1 MGHAE
6 DKQNVAFRVDASRE
20 IGTGHVMRCLSL
32 AREMTQNGFAVKFVC
47 RAHKGHMAE
56 EIRGHG
62 YELSLLSV
70 ELEPEATD
78 DAEGESNYALWL
90 GATWERDAKQTADS
104 IPYGRLSWLIVDH
117 YGINANWERK
127 FRDITG
133 AKVMV
138 IDGRATQPH
147 ECDLLLDLT
156 YSIAGASRWHDL
168 IPESCQRIVG
178 PQFMPLRPEFNRAI
192 QTLQRKD
199 GYIRRLFVA
208 FGGLDNPNATEL
220 VLDVLANMDLPDV
233 VFDVLIGAA
242 NQYCDRLLEKYLLK
256 ANFNLHVQPP
266 NVAELMVDAD
276 LAISAGGSTLIEQ
289 CFLQLPSI
297 VLSTAVNQI
306 KPTLALHNSGVVL
319 YIGHYDA
326 EQPGVTENAI
336 RDSVLQL
343 LADPLRV
350 REMRAKARNLM
361 IRPDRSVSQV
371 LLNRAHETP

>member
-117 YGINANWERK
+117 YAINANWERK
-127 FRDITG
+127 VRDITG

-156 YSIAGASRWHDL
+156 YSPAGLSRWDDL
-168 IPESCQRIVG
+168 IPASCQRMVG
-178 PQFMPLRPEFNRAI
+178 PQFMPFRPEFSNAI
-192 QTLQRKD
+192 QTLQRAD

-208 FGGLDNPNATEL
+208 FGGIDKPNVTEL
-220 VLDVLANMDLPDV
+220 VLNVLANLDLSDMVVDV
-233 VFDVLIGAA
+233 VIAAA
-242 NQYCDRLLEKYLLK
+242 NTHRNRLQKKFALMT
-256 ANFNLHVQPP
+256 NFNLHTQPP
-266 NVAELMVDAD
+266 NVAELMVNAD
-276 LAISAGGSTLIEQ
+276 LAISAGGSMLLEQ

-297 VLSTAVNQI
+297 VVSIAANQVR
-306 KPTLALHNSGVVL
+306 PARALHDFGAAL
-319 YIGHYDA
+319 YIGHYQ
-326 EQPGVTENAI
+326 EGHPGTTEKAI
-336 RDSVLQL
+336 RDSVLML
-343 LADPLRV
+343 LAEPERV
-350 REMRAKARNLM
+350 SKMQTKAKELM
-361 IRPDRSVSQV
+361 GRPNKSVSQV
-371 LLNRAHETP
+371 LLAMADEIS